1 MTVLVHFSW
10 HKTHPF
16 NKPSFILGI
25 CSWVIL
31 NICLFTVLVF
41 PSLGGIQF
49 CIYWLFFA
57 HLFHNPFKFFILA
70 SFSLVYFLLGSCVS
84 FTVYSFCP
92 SHLILYLWWF
102 CSSLL
107 LVFWI
112 LTPHALSPPV
122 FYHLPWVLAFLLALF
137 LRLLP
142 NLLCLFHGEESIHIF
157 HLFSVT
163 VLFWWMFYKTS
174 KFCKF
179 HSFFTLI
186 NIVSSNQCCVSSLLI
201 TQHGM
206 LTQLSQ

>member
-1 MTVLVHFSW
+1 MFLSNIKYLSVHCFGFS
-10 HKTHPF
+10 
-16 NKPSFILGI
+16 
-25 CSWVIL
+25 
-31 NICLFTVLVF
+31 
-41 PSLGGIQF
+41 SLGGIQF

-84 FTVYSFCP
+84 FSVYSFCP
-92 SHLILYLWWF
+92 SHLILYVWWF
-102 CSSLL
+102 CFLFYLFSE
-107 LVFWI
+107 FWH
-112 LTPHALSPPV
+112 LML
-122 FYHLPWVLAFLLALF
+122 YHLLFSTTFLEF
-137 LRLLP
+137 WHFC
-142 NLLCLFHGEESIHIF
+142 LLCSLDYFLIFFVCFLFHGEESIHIF

-186 NIVSSNQCCVSSLLI
+186 NTVSSNQCCVNLLLI